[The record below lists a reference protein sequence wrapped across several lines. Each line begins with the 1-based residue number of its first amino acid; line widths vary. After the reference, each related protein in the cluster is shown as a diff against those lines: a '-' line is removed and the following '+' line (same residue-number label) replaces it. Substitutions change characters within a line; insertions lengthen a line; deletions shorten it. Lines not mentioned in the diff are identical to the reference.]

1 MGKNQ
6 FLNALQCR
14 KFKLLSA
21 AVLLLCSFDSDDCTF
36 LSTLGFESSKV
47 FTRHHQFTQLAPKTI
62 ADNMVECIL
71 REQKFEPNIC
81 LQGGLMFAISMFL
94 VLKNEQHE
102 Y

>member
-1 MGKNQ
+1 MIV
-6 FLNALQCR
+6 LSSPPWAL
-14 KFKLLSA
+14 
-21 AVLLLCSFDSDDCTF
+21 
-36 LSTLGFESSKV
+36 KV
-47 FTRHHQFTQLAPKTI
+47 PRFSHEHHQFTQLAPKSI
-62 ADNMVECIL
+62 VDNMVECIL